1 MVGGSRVLA
10 EEDEDRGGGDGKIRE
25 DCSTLSEGEEVEAL
39 YWEVTR
45 AEDIARG
52 EDEAKEEREEMW
64 EVGSM
69 SSWSIEF
76 VDCLVLKLDEGWEA
90 KERSSEMA

>member
-1 MVGGSRVLA
+1 MLDGSKVLA
-10 EEDEDRGGGDGKIRE
+10 EEDEDWGGAKGKIRE
-25 DCSTLSEGEEVEAL
+25 GCSTLSEGEEVEAL
-39 YWEVTR
+39 YSEVTM

-52 EDEAKEEREEMW
+52 EDEAKGEREEMW

-69 SSWSIEF
+69 SSGSIEF
-76 VDCLVLKLDEGWEA
+76 VDCSALEFDEGWEA